1 MTQALTGIRVV
12 DMTHNQ
18 AGPACTQILG
28 FLGADVIKL
37 EEPKGG
43 DIARTNMRDKNSD
56 SLFFLILNANKRSL
70 TLNLKTDHGKELFKQ
85 VIAQSDVLVE
95 NFGPGAL
102 DRLGLGYD
110 KLAEINPRLIYATIK
125 GFGTYGPY
133 SGFKSFEP
141 IAQAMG
147 GAMSVTGFPDNPPT
161 YVYPAIGDSGTGM
174 HMAIGIL
181 AALQQRHLTGRGQHV
196 EVSMQDAVVN
206 LIRVSLRDHQR
217 FGRPMGRTGN
227 QLGRN
232 VPGTTYP
239 CAPGGPNDYVFIHAQ
254 QQMWPAVARVLGEPE
269 LAEDARFKTAE
280 ARGAQRDHR
289 GVDAPAYEARGDA
302 ADGRGG
308 RAVRRVPGHRRGA
321 GRSAPQGA
329 RDDRRRRLPAARH
342 LSDRRLPDQTI
353 GFARGREPSA
363 DARRAHGGFARSP
376 VRGRARGD
384 QAPAPGRRGLGRTI
398 SRDLGVAHKAPGD
411 QFPEVFAPK
420 CAEVGGLINALRT
433 RRRSS
438 RQGPSR

>member
-1 MTQALTGIRVV
+1 MDKALSGIRII

-43 DIARTNMRDKNSD
+43 DVARVNMRDQKNSD

-70 TLNLKTDHGKELFKQ
+70 TLNLKTDVGKDLFRK

-102 DRLGLGYD
+102 DRLGFGYAA
-110 KLAEINPRLIYATIK
+110 LAKINPRLIYATIK

-147 GAMSVTGFPDNPPT
+147 GAMSVTGFPENPPT

-181 AALQQRHLTGRGQHV
+181 AALQQRHATGRGQQV

-206 LIRVSLRDHQR
+206 LMRVSLRDHQR
-217 FGRPMGRTGN
+217 FGRPMPRNGN

-239 CAPGGPNDYVFIHAQ
+239 CAPGGPNDYVFLYAQ
-254 QQMWPAVARVLGEPE
+254 PQMWPAVAKVLGQPE
-269 LAEDARFKTAE
+269 LTEDARFKTVE
-280 ARGAQRDHR
+280 ARWDNRTELNAIVEAWTRQRSKHEVMR
-289 GVDAPAYEARGDA
+289 LMGDA
-302 ADGRGG
+302 GVPCGACQDTGEVLADPHLKAREMIVDVDYPTRGTYQTVG
-308 RAVRRVPGHRRGA
+308 CPIK
-321 GRSAPQGA
+321 
-329 RDDRRRRLPAARH
+329 
-342 LSDRRLPDQTI
+342 LSD
-353 GFARGREPSA
+353 
-363 DARRAHGGFARSP
+363 SP
-376 VRGRARGD
+376 VAVSR
-384 QAPAPGRRGLGRTI
+384 PPLLGEHTDVLLE
-398 SRDLGVAHKAPGD
+398 SLCGVEPDEAKR
-411 QFPEVFAPK
+411 
-420 CAEVGGLINALRT
+420 LR
-433 RRRSS
+433 
-438 RQGPSR
+438 QEGIV